1 MRAHRAVASE
11 VHGGHHRRVP
21 TLTDAPV
28 ARHPRGILV
37 ACAVPWDDDDRLMEP
52 LFRQQVR
59 DLVVAGFPQQYV
71 FGTAGEGYAV
81 DTARFTAVTAA
92 FLDEAASSGASAMV
106 GVIGLSAPAI
116 VERLRIAYGLGARA
130 FQVSLPAWG
139 RLADVEVDR
148 FFDDVCGAFPDSR
161 FLHYNLGRTGRML
174 TGADYARMVRRV
186 PNLVATKQA
195 TGSMAHAHD
204 VMRLAPE
211 LAHHFDV
218 DLFSSAAQSGPASL
232 LASYAPLSP
241 RKIHALFA
249 AAVEGD
255 TATLAR
261 LQHEVVAVSADLWS
275 TPAPG
280 PHMDGA
286 YDKLLLRIGVM
297 PGFPLRLLSPY
308 QGFTDDDAAR
318 CRAMLEARWP
328 DWLPD

>member
-1 MRAHRAVASE
+1 M
-11 VHGGHHRRVP
+11 
-21 TLTDAPV
+21 TDPV

-37 ACAVPWDDDDRLMEP
+37 SCAVPWDDRDAFMEP
-52 LFRQQVR
+52 LFREQVR
-59 DLVVAGFPQQYV
+59 QLVADGFPQQYV
-71 FGTAGEGYAV
+71 FGTAGEGHAV

-92 FLDEAASSGASAMV
+92 FLDAAAQTGASAMV
-106 GVIGLSAPAI
+106 GVIGLSTPAI
-116 VERLRIAYGLGARA
+116 VERLQIAHDLGARA

-139 RLADVEVDR
+139 RLADAEVDR

-161 FLHYNLGRTGRML
+161 FLHYNLGRTGRVL
-174 TGADYARMVRRV
+174 SGADYARVVARV

-195 TGSMAHAHD
+195 TGSQAHAHD
-204 VMRLAPE
+204 VLTNAPE

-218 DLFSSAAQSGPASL
+218 DLFPAAALHGPASL

-241 RKIHALFA
+241 GKIHAMFA
-249 AAVEGD
+249 AAEARD
-255 TATLAR
+255 AAQLAA
-261 LQHEVVAVSADLWS
+261 LQAEVVALSADLWS

-308 QGFTDDDAAR
+308 QGFTDDDATR
-318 CRAMLEARWP
+318 CRALMGSRWP
-328 DWLPD
+328 DWLPDARSDP

>member
-1 MRAHRAVASE
+1 V
-11 VHGGHHRRVP
+11 
-21 TLTDAPV
+21 TDPV

-37 ACAVPWDDDDRLMEP
+37 SCAVPWDDRDAFMEA
-52 LFRQQVR
+52 LFREQVR
-59 DLVVAGFPQQYV
+59 RLVADGFPQQYV
-71 FGTAGEGYAV
+71 FGTAGEGHAV
-81 DTARFTAVTAA
+81 DTFRFSAVTAA
-92 FLDEAASSGASAMV
+92 FLDEASQAGASAMV
-106 GVIGLSAPAI
+106 GVIGLSTPAI
-116 VERLRIAYGLGARA
+116 VERLRIAHDLGARA

-139 RLADVEVDR
+139 RLADAEVDR

-174 TGADYARMVRRV
+174 TGADYARLVARV

-195 TGSMAHAHD
+195 SGSQAHAHD
-204 VMRLAPE
+204 VLTRSPE

-218 DLFSSAAQSGPASL
+218 DLFPTAALHGPASL

-241 RKIHALFA
+241 RKIHAMFA
-249 AAVEGD
+249 AAEAGD
-255 TATLAR
+255 AAQLAV
-261 LQHEVVAVSADLWS
+261 LQQAVVALSADLWS
-275 TPAPG
+275 TPAAG

-308 QGFTDDDAAR
+308 QGFTEDDATR
-318 CRAMLEARWP
+318 CRALMESRWP